1 MVGRSLPGVQFLA
14 DRRDTA
20 GRAGV
25 ARASPCDGDRVSRCL
40 FWRATLDL
48 RETMHYSAC
57 MPIPRVRLASAL
69 ACAGLWLAFAC
80 AAPMGAAEGREPEWP
95 AVAKKWF
102 DRAEASF
109 NALDIGD
116 AEVSIKNALELEP
129 NRPSVKRLAASIALS
144 QMRYDEAVSLLQGE
158 TSAEAKGLRA
168 RALWYSGQ
176 LGRAAE
182 ELDRLLEDP
191 EVKDPWAQ
199 GVVQLARSGEGR
211 EPFRVTGALL
221 AVVDMPRVPVPTLI
235 VPLELNGEPVLAMVA
250 TGTPEVEIDSTQQ
263 KPSWVSLRFGRRL
276 EVKDVPAL
284 SRDLT
289 GLSRRVGAPIKLLLG
304 ANLLRR
310 LNVTFDFY
318 ASQFVVRAFAP
329 PPPPEA
335 TALELS
341 YIKGGGMVTRARLGT
356 EPSAPTASF
365 LVDTS
370 VVFPLAMSDSGWQ
383 KAGVDPKGFE
393 SVSGE
398 ANLKQGVVPRL
409 ELGAFDL
416 PRVPAVYGLPLGELE
431 RGGGIHLDGVIG
443 SALVAEFRV
452 SLVDQ
457 GRTMWLEEMPVAST
471 GRRPEGDEE
480 PPGEPP
486 APSGAPASAPPA
498 APPAKPAAPA
508 AKPAGSV
515 APAAPRAPAKPPAP
529 AAPAAPAQQP
539 APAAGARP

>member
-1 MVGRSLPGVQFLA
+1 
-14 DRRDTA
+14 
-20 GRAGV
+20 
-25 ARASPCDGDRVSRCL
+25 
-40 FWRATLDL
+40 
-48 RETMHYSAC
+48 MHYSAS

-69 ACAGLWLAFAC
+69 ACAGVWLALAC
-80 AAPMGAAEGREPEWP
+80 AGPMGGAEGREPEWP

-116 AEVSIKNALELEP
+116 ADVSIKNALELEP

-144 QMRYDEAVSLLQGE
+144 QLRYDEAVSLLQGE
-158 TSAEAKGLRA
+158 TSAEARGLRA
-168 RALWYSGQ
+168 RAYWYSGQ

-182 ELDRLLEDP
+182 ELDGLLDDP

-250 TGTPEVEIDSTQQ
+250 TGTAEVEIDSTQQ
-263 KPSWVSLRFGRRL
+263 KPAWVSLRFGRRL

-284 SRDLT
+284 SRDLS

-329 PPPPEA
+329 PPPPDA

-393 SVSGE
+393 SVTGD

-409 ELGAFDL
+409 ALGSFDL

-443 SALVAEFRV
+443 SALVAEFRA

-457 GRTMWLEEMPVAST
+457 GRTMWLEEMPVASMGP
-471 GRRPEGDEE
+471 GREGADE
-480 PPGEPP
+480 PRQPA
-486 APSGAPASAPPA
+486 APSGGPASAPPA
-498 APPAKPAAPA
+498 VKPTAPAPPAVKPTAPA
-508 AKPAGSV
+508 
-515 APAAPRAPAKPPAP
+515 AKPPAP
-529 AAPAAPAQQP
+529 AAPAAPPGAPAKPAAPAVPAKAP
-539 APAAGARP
+539 APASGARP

>member
-1 MVGRSLPGVQFLA
+1 
-14 DRRDTA
+14 
-20 GRAGV
+20 
-25 ARASPCDGDRVSRCL
+25 
-40 FWRATLDL
+40 
-48 RETMHYSAC
+48 MHYSAS
-57 MPIPRVRLASAL
+57 MSIPRVRLASAL
-69 ACAGLWLAFAC
+69 ACAGVWLALGC
-80 AAPMGAAEGREPEWP
+80 AAPMAGEGREPEWP

-109 NALDIGD
+109 SALDLGD

-158 TSAEAKGLRA
+158 TSADARGLRA
-168 RALWYSGQ
+168 RAYWYSGQ
-176 LGRAAE
+176 LARAAE
-182 ELDRLLEDP
+182 ELEHLLDDP
-191 EVKDPWAQ
+191 DVKDPWAQ

-250 TGTPEVEIDSTQQ
+250 TGTPEVEIDSTQS

-284 SRDLT
+284 SRDLS

-341 YIKGGGMVTRARLGT
+341 YIKGGGMVTRARLGSD
-356 EPSAPTASF
+356 PSAPTGSF

-370 VVFPLAMSDSGWQ
+370 VLFPLAMSDSGWQ

-393 SVSGE
+393 SVSGD

-409 ELGAFDL
+409 ELGGFDL

-443 SALVAEFRV
+443 SALVAEFRA

-457 GRTMWLEEMPVAST
+457 GRTMWLEEMPAPSVQPGS
-471 GRRPEGDEE
+471 EGSEE
-480 PPGEPP
+480 PPSAPA
-486 APSGAPASAPPA
+486 APSGSPAN
-498 APPAKPAAPA
+498 KPATKPPA
-508 AKPAGSV
+508 AKPP
-515 APAAPRAPAKPPAP
+515 APAANPSAP
-529 AAPAAPAQQP
+529 AAPAAPAEKPAAPAKLP
-539 APAAGARP
+539 APAASAAEPATAPPR

>member
-1 MVGRSLPGVQFLA
+1 
-14 DRRDTA
+14 
-20 GRAGV
+20 
-25 ARASPCDGDRVSRCL
+25 
-40 FWRATLDL
+40 
-48 RETMHYSAC
+48 MHYSAS

-69 ACAGLWLAFAC
+69 ACAGLWLALAC
-80 AAPMGAAEGREPEWP
+80 AASTGGPEGREPEWP

-116 AEVSIKNALELEP
+116 AELSIKNALELEP

-158 TSAEAKGLRA
+158 TSADARGLRA
-168 RALWYSGQ
+168 RAYWYSGQ

-182 ELDRLLEDP
+182 ELERLLDDP

-250 TGTPEVEIDSTQQ
+250 TGTAEVEIDSTQQ
-263 KPSWVSLRFGRRL
+263 KSSWVSLRFGRRL

-284 SRDLT
+284 SRDLS

-304 ANLLRR
+304 ANLLRK

-370 VVFPLAMSDSGWQ
+370 VVFPLAMWDSGWQ

-416 PRVPAVYGLPLGELE
+416 PRVPAVYGLPPGDLE

-443 SALVAEFRV
+443 SALLAEFRA

-457 GRTMWLEEMPVAST
+457 GRTMWLEEMPMPSLGPA
-471 GRRPEGDEE
+471 PEGAE
-480 PPGEPP
+480 PPREPAAPSGGPASPPPAAKPP
-486 APSGAPASAPPA
+486 APAAKPPAPAAKPPA
-498 APPAKPAAPA
+498 PAAKPAAPA
-508 AKPAGSV
+508 A
-515 APAAPRAPAKPPAP
+515 AP
-529 AAPAAPAQQP
+529 AAPAKEAAPAS
-539 APAAGARP
+539 GARP

>member
-1 MVGRSLPGVQFLA
+1 
-14 DRRDTA
+14 
-20 GRAGV
+20 
-25 ARASPCDGDRVSRCL
+25 
-40 FWRATLDL
+40 
-48 RETMHYSAC
+48 MHYSAS
-57 MPIPRVRLASAL
+57 MSIPRVRLASAL
-69 ACAGLWLAFAC
+69 ACAGVWLALAC
-80 AAPMGAAEGREPEWP
+80 AAPMGGAEGREPEWP
-95 AVAKKWF
+95 EVAKKWF

-116 AEVSIKNALELEP
+116 AEASIKNALELEP

-158 TSAEAKGLRA
+158 TSAEARGLRA
-168 RALWYSGQ
+168 RAYWYSGQ
-176 LGRAAE
+176 LARAAE
-182 ELDRLLEDP
+182 EIDRLLEDP

-199 GVVQLARSGEGR
+199 GVVQLARTGEGR

-235 VPLELNGEPVLAMVA
+235 VPLELNGEPVLALIA

-284 SRDLT
+284 SRDLSS
-289 GLSRRVGAPIKLLLG
+289 LSRRVGAPIKLLLG

-356 EPSAPTASF
+356 EPSSPTASF
-365 LVDTS
+365 LIDTS

-416 PRVPAVYGLPLGELE
+416 PRVPAVYGLPLGDLE

-443 SALVAEFRV
+443 SALVAEFRT

-457 GRTMWLEEMPVAST
+457 GRTMWLEEMPMASLPT
-471 GRRPEGDEE
+471 APEPSEAPQGQ
-480 PPGEPP
+480 PAKPG
-486 APSGAPASAPPA
+486 GGPASAPPA
-498 APPAKPAAPA
+498 APAAKPPA
-508 AKPAGSV
+508 AKP
-515 APAAPRAPAKPPAP
+515 PAAKPPASAP
-529 AAPAAPAQQP
+529 PAAAPAPKPSAPAAQP
-539 APAAGARP
+539 AAPAAGARP